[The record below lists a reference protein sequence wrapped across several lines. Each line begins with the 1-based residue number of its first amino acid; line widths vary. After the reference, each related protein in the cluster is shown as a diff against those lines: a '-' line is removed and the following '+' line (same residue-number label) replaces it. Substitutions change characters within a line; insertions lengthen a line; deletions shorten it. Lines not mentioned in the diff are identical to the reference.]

1 MNSETKN
8 LESFQSSKRLVIAIL
23 IIISLKNLFD
33 VFVGGGLSIIQVN
46 IDIFLVVIL
55 RSRPYQLTKKYVVAR
70 ALLALPF
77 WVIWSLISSGI
88 TLAIIVL
95 FEEMFVTIPL
105 LMLSLGNPKT
115 IKRYVA
121 MGIFLLLGIGSY
133 LVMVLLVI

>member
-1 MNSETKN
+1 MNSEISTQDSIK
-8 LESFQSSKRLVIAIL
+8 ESKKIIIAIL

-33 VFVGGGLSIIQVN
+33 VFVGGGLSILQVI
-46 IDIFLVVIL
+46 IDILLVVIL

-70 ALLALPF
+70 ALLTLPF

-95 FEEMFVTIPL
+95 FEELFVSIPL
-105 LMLSLGNPKT
+105 LMLSLGKPRT
-115 IKRYVA
+115 ITRYVA

>member
-8 LESFQSSKRLVIAIL
+8 LESFKSSKRLVIAIL

-33 VFVGGGLSIIQVN
+33 VFVGGGLSIIQVS